1 MVDSEIHWGAVTAL
15 AVFYALI
22 FALAALA
29 SRRRVTNAE
38 DLMLAG
44 RNLPLWLAAS
54 TMAATWVGGGYI
66 NGTAE
71 SAYASGLVWV
81 QAPWGYALSLVVGG
95 LFYAPIMRRH
105 EFTTMLDPLQQR
117 FGDRLGAVLYLPALT
132 GEVFWSAA
140 ILTALGST
148 FGVVL
153 GVDVQVGIVVSAAV
167 AIGYTLI
174 GGLWAVAVTD
184 VLQLGVLILGLAVAT
199 PLVAS
204 HLGGVAS
211 TWTAYTEHFGDA
223 ARLVPP
229 LDGWRRPEWS
239 GSFWSWWDSAL
250 LLVFGGI
257 PWHVY
262 FQRVLAAR
270 NAATARWLSL
280 AAAPVCIIAAIPAV
294 LIGAVGA
301 MTDWGSLG
309 LQAPEASLVLP
320 WVLRYLGGPI
330 VASVGLAAIAAAVM
344 SSVDSSILSAAS
356 MGAWNLYRPLVNPGA
371 SATDLRRAIRT
382 GIAIVGAAALLLA
395 LRVQSVYGLW
405 FLSSDLVYCVLFPQL
420 TAALFD
426 PKATRTGAKAAL
438 VVTVILRLG
447 AGEPALGLP
456 RLLPYPMIDAA
467 TGMSMFPYRTF
478 TMLCGVATLMVV
490 SRLLTSG
497 PPATPLQP
505 PAATGYERDR

>member
-1 MVDSEIHWGAVTAL
+1 
-15 AVFYALI
+15 
-22 FALAALA
+22 
-29 SRRRVTNAE
+29 
-38 DLMLAG
+38 
-44 RNLPLWLAAS
+44 
-54 TMAATWVGGGYI
+54 
-66 NGTAE
+66 
-71 SAYASGLVWV
+71 
-81 QAPWGYALSLVVGG
+81 
-95 LFYAPIMRRH
+95 
-105 EFTTMLDPLQQR
+105 
-117 FGDRLGAVLYLPALT
+117 
-132 GEVFWSAA
+132 
-140 ILTALGST
+140 
-148 FGVVL
+148 
-153 GVDVQVGIVVSAAV
+153 
-167 AIGYTLI
+167 
-174 GGLWAVAVTD
+174 
-184 VLQLGVLILGLAVAT
+184 
-199 PLVAS
+199 
-204 HLGGVAS
+204 
-211 TWTAYTEHFGDA
+211 
-223 ARLVPP
+223 
-229 LDGWRRPEWS
+229 
-239 GSFWSWWDSAL
+239 
-250 LLVFGGI
+250 VFGGI

>member
-1 MVDSEIHWGAVTAL
+1 MASSAGVHWGAVPAL
-15 AVFYALI
+15 VVFYAAI
-22 FALAALA
+22 FALAAVA
-29 SRRRVTNAE
+29 SRRRASSAT

-44 RNLPLWLAAS
+44 RQLPLGLAAA

-66 NGTAE
+66 NGSAE
-71 SAYASGLVWV
+71 TAYASGLVWV

-95 LFYAPIMRRH
+95 LFYAPIMRRM

-117 FGDRLGAVLYLPALT
+117 FGNRLGSVLYLPAFT

-148 FGVVL
+148 FGVVF
-153 GVDVQVGIVVSAAV
+153 GVDVQLGIIVSAAV

-184 VLQLGVLILGLAVAT
+184 VVQLLVLVVGLAVAT

-204 HLGGVAS
+204 HLGGMDAA
-211 TWTAYTEHFGDA
+211 WAAYTAHFGEA
-223 ARLVPP
+223 ARLLPP
-229 LDGWRRPEWS
+229 ADGWRRPEWS

-262 FQRVLAAR
+262 FQRVLASRDAS
-270 NAATARWLSL
+270 TARWLSL
-280 AAAPVCIIAAIPAV
+280 LAAPVCILAAIPAV
-294 LIGAVGA
+294 LIGAVA
-301 MTDWGSLG
+301 TVADWSALG
-309 LQAPEASLVLP
+309 LAAPEANLVLP
-320 WVLRYLGGPI
+320 WVLRYLGGPL

-356 MGAWNLYRPLVNPGA
+356 MGAWNIYQPLINPR
-371 SATDLRRAIRT
+371 ATANQLRRAIRG
-382 GIAIVGAAALLLA
+382 GIAIVGATALLLA

-405 FLSSDLVYCVLFPQL
+405 FLSSDFVYCVLFPQL

-426 PKATRTGAKAAL
+426 PKATRRGAKAAL
-438 VVTVILRLG
+438 VVTVLLRLG

-467 TGMSMFPYRTF
+467 TGVSMFPFRTF
-478 TMLCGVATLMVV
+478 TMLCGLVTLMVV
-490 SRLLTSG
+490 SRLWPG
-497 PPATPLQP
+497 GEVTPLTVS
-505 PAATGYERDR
+505 ARETD

>member
-117 FGDRLGAVLYLPALT
+117 FGDLYLPALT

>member
-1 MVDSEIHWGAVTAL
+1 MSTPADVHWGALAAL
-15 AVFYALI
+15 VVFYALT
-22 FALAALA
+22 FGVAAVA
-29 SRRRVTNAE
+29 ARGRVHTAD

-44 RNLPLWLAAS
+44 RRLPLWMAAA
-54 TMAATWVGGGYI
+54 TMAATWVGGGYV
-66 NGTAE
+66 NGSAE
-71 SAYASGLVWV
+71 TAYASGLVWV

-105 EFTTMLDPLQQR
+105 EFKTMLDPLQGR
-117 FGDRLGAVLYLPALT
+117 FGDRLGSVLYLPALT

-148 FGVVL
+148 LGVVL
-153 GVDVQVGIVVSAAV
+153 GIDVQTGIMISAAV

-184 VLQLGVLILGLAVAT
+184 VMQLGVLVVGLAAVT
-199 PLVAS
+199 PLVAA
-204 HLGGVAS
+204 HLGGIGAVWS
-211 TWTAYTEHFGDA
+211 AYGERFGEA
-223 ARLVPP
+223 ARLMPP
-229 LDGWRRPEWS
+229 LDGWRDPAWS

-270 NAATARWLSL
+270 DASTARWLSL
-280 AAAPVCIIAAIPAV
+280 LAAPICIVAAVPAI
-294 LIGAVGA
+294 LIGAIGA
-301 MTDWGSLG
+301 LTDWGGLG
-309 LQAPEASLVLP
+309 LQVPQASLVLP
-320 WVLRYLGGPI
+320 WVLRYLGGPW

-356 MGAWNLYRPLVNPGA
+356 MGAWNIYRPLLNPRA
-371 SATDLRRAIRT
+371 SAAQLRGAIRR
-382 GIAIVGAAALLLA
+382 GIAIVGATALLLA

-438 VVTVILRLG
+438 VVTVLLRFG
-447 AGEPALGLP
+447 AGEPMLGLP
-456 RLLPYPMIDAA
+456 RLLPYPMVDAA
-467 TGMSMFPYRTF
+467 TGISMFPYRTF
-478 TMLCGVATLMVV
+478 TMLAGLATLMII
-490 SRLLTSG
+490 SRVAG
-497 PPATPLQP
+497 GAPAVPLRGH
-505 PAATGYERDR
+505 AATATTAN

>member
-1 MVDSEIHWGAVTAL
+1 MSSSTDIHWGAVTAL

-22 FALAALA
+22 FALAAIA
-29 SRRRVTNAE
+29 SRRRATSPA
-38 DLMLAG
+38 DMMLAG
-44 RNLPLWLAAS
+44 RDLPLWLAAS

-66 NGTAE
+66 NGSAE
-71 SAYASGLVWV
+71 TAYASGLVWV

-105 EFTTMLDPLQQR
+105 QFTTMLDPLQRR
-117 FGDRLGAVLYLPALT
+117 FGDRMGAVLYVPAFT

-153 GVDVQVGIVVSAAV
+153 GIDVQSGIVVSAAV
-167 AIGYTLI
+167 AVGYTLL

-184 VLQLGVLILGLAVAT
+184 VVQLGVLVLGLAVAT
-199 PLVAS
+199 PLVAA

-211 TWTAYTEHFGDA
+211 TWSAYTEHFGAA
-223 ARLVPP
+223 ARLMPP
-229 LDGWRRPEWS
+229 LDGWRQPEWS

-250 LLVFGGI
+250 LLIFGGV

-262 FQRVLAAR
+262 FQRVLASRDAT
-270 NAATARWLSL
+270 TARWLSL
-280 AAAPVCIIAAIPAV
+280 LAAPVCIVAAVPAV

-309 LQAPEASLVLP
+309 LAAPEANLVLP
-320 WVLRYLGGPI
+320 WVLRHLGGPL

-356 MGAWNLYRPLVNPGA
+356 MGAWNLYRPLINPGA
-371 SATDLRRAIRT
+371 SPTELRRAIRS
-382 GIAIVGAAALLLA
+382 GIAIVGAAALLIA

-426 PKATRTGAKAAL
+426 PKATRSGAKAAL
-438 VVTVILRLG
+438 IVTVFLRLG
-447 AGEPALGLP
+447 AGEAMLGLP
-456 RLLPYPMIDAA
+456 RLLPYPMIDAV
-467 TGMSMFPYRTF
+467 TGVSMFPYRTF
-478 TMLCGVATLMVV
+478 TMLCGLATLMLV
-490 SRLLTSG
+490 SRLGRGSS
-497 PPATPLQP
+497 PATPLTP
-505 PAATGYERDR
+505 PD